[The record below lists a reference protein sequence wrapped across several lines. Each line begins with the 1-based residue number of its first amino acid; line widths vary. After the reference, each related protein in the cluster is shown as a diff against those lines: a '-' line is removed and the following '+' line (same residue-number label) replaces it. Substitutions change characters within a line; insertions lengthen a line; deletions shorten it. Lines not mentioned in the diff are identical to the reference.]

1 MYKEHNC
8 ECVVC
13 TVEQELLKTLNTQTA
28 RDHFKALAHN
38 YSVPNHLSSPLEVV
52 AQLHGQAGRMDHDP
66 GNQILHTLIHAVS
79 DQAFEDLSQQ
89 LLLVAFTPAIHKTCR
104 DVCGQFPALTREDV
118 AQQAS
123 AFLLEA
129 ARSPFMLR
137 QNGHLPIA
145 LVRRLRR
152 ETFRWAIKENENSI
166 AQEKAASWD
175 GSQEEAVSDEDLE
188 QVYALFEFL
197 RHSRDAGLLS
207 DADEELLIK
216 YKCEGFEAK
225 ELAAHSARR
234 ASPAAI
240 HLRLQRILNRLRRA
254 AQNNEQRTGGCD
266 A

>member
-1 MYKEHNC
+1 VLYAQLRN
-8 ECVVC
+8 
-13 TVEQELLKTLNTQTA
+13 
-28 RDHFKALAHN
+28 N
-38 YSVPNHLSSPLEVV
+38 YSKLSTHKPRETTSKHLPTTINHLRSPLEVV
-52 AQLHGQAGRMDHDP
+52 AQLHGQAGRMEHDP

-79 DQAFEDLSQQ
+79 DQAFEDLGQQ

-104 DVCGQFPALTREDV
+104 DVCGQFPALAREDV

-166 AQEKAASWD
+166 AHEKAAAWD
-175 GSQEEAVSDEDLE
+175 GSQEPVSDECIE
-188 QVYALFEFL
+188 QVYILFEFL

-207 DADEELLIK
+207 DADQELLFK
-216 YKCEGFEAK
+216 YECEGFEAK
-225 ELAAHSARR
+225 ELAARSGGR

-240 HLRLQRILNRLRRA
+240 HLRLQRIVNRLRRA
-254 AQNNEQRTGGCD
+254 AQDYAQGTGGCD